1 MKTNAYFYPIALL
14 IFGFITCQSDAVKS
28 NLNPSKNLQTEIDTM
43 ELFNQKMEVWVENQ
57 FKTLSEEAKIAQL
70 LMIAA
75 YPNKGAEDEAKVS
88 AAVEKYQVGG
98 IIFFKTPPTRLAKLT
113 NLYQQKSKIPLLMA
127 IDGEWGLS
135 MRVDS
140 ALVYPRQLTLG
151 AIKDDNLI
159 YKFGQQVAK
168 EAKLLGIHINFAPV
182 ADVNNNKN
190 NPVIGDRSFGDN
202 IDNVSRKCEAY
213 ARGMQENNVLACAK
227 HFPGHGDTDVDSHYD
242 LPKIPHTLAR
252 LDSIELA
259 PFKHLIK
266 KEIASIMVAHLE
278 IPALDTAKNQPATL
292 SHNIIQ
298 KLLKDKLKYKGLVIT
313 DAMNMQGVAKHYPS
327 GASTAQALI
336 AGNDIVLMPQDLQAG
351 MDAVKK
357 AIIDK
362 KLDWADLNERVKKVL
377 RAKYKAGL
385 GFYKPVDLSKI
396 TAELNSSAGEML
408 KDELLAKSLTLLANK
423 DSIVPIKNSLETATL
438 CIGASQKTSF
448 QTELERFGI
457 STHYQSGASIVGKQ
471 GEKYAA
477 LEKYKQVVVAIYNIN
492 KMPANNYNISTSVID
507 FIAQLSQKTK
517 VLVVLFGTP
526 YAVQLFENQRNV
538 IVCYNETTQI
548 EKLCAQAIAGSLP
561 FAGILPI
568 TAGNTFKYGTG
579 ISTQPIRIPYASSPE
594 VVGMSSK
601 TLQKIDIV
609 AKEMITAKAAAGA
622 QILVVKSGKIAFH
635 RCYGHHTY
643 DKTRAV
649 RYDDIYDLASVTK
662 ICAATLSVMKL
673 YEEGK
678 IDIKKPLSDY
688 IPELKGTN
696 KEKVQI
702 GDIMAHQ
709 AGLKPWIPFYTST
722 LDSAKKPMAQFYK
735 TRSVDNFT
743 VRVTEKLFFDKNS
756 VDSIVWQKIYGA
768 EMESSNTYK
777 YSDLGF
783 YLFTKMV
790 KNISGQELDKYVENN
805 FYRPMGLTQI
815 GYNPLNRNI
824 AKTRIVPT
832 EQDDYFRYGTVQ
844 GDVHDMGAAMIGGV
858 SGHAGLFSTAYEL
871 AAVMQLLVNKGEFF
885 GKRYLRPE
893 TIKLFTAAYTNN
905 PRRGLGFDRKEKGEG
920 DKKSVNVAWQASDN
934 TFGHLGFTGIGA
946 WADPDNELIYIFL
959 SNRTFPDSENNKL
972 NGKNIRPRIHEI
984 IYESLL
990 PKK

>member
-1 MKTNAYFYPIALL
+1 MKTNAYFYLAGLL
-14 IFGFITCQSDAVKS
+14 VLGFITCQSDSVKS
-28 NLNPSKNLQTEIDTM
+28 NPKTETGNIAELDTM

-57 FKTLSEEAKIAQL
+57 FKTLSEEQKITQL
-70 LMIAA
+70 FMLGA
-75 YPNKGAEDEAKVS
+75 YPNQGAVDEAKILS
-88 AAVEKYQVGG
+88 AIQKQQIGG
-98 IIFFKTPPTRLAKLT
+98 LIFFKTNPTRLAYLT
-113 NLYQQKSKIPLLMA
+113 NLYQKNSKVPLLMA
-127 IDGEWGLS
+127 IDGEWGMS

-140 ALVYPRQLTLG
+140 AVVYPRQLTMG
-151 AIKDDNLI
+151 AVRDNNLI
-159 YKFGQQVAK
+159 YRFGQQVAK
-168 EAKLLGIHINFAPV
+168 EAKLLGIHVNFAPV

-202 IDNVSRKCEAY
+202 IKNVSEKCEAY
-213 ARGMQENNVLACAK
+213 ARGMQEANVLACAK

-242 LPKIPHTLAR
+242 LPKIPHSASR
-252 LDSIELA
+252 LDSLELQ
-259 PFKHLIK
+259 PFKYLIK

-278 IPALDTAKNQPATL
+278 IPALDTVKNQPATL

-298 KLLKDKLKYKGLVIT
+298 KLLKDKLQYKGLVFT
-313 DAMNMQGVAKHYPS
+313 DAMNMQGVAKHYTS
-327 GASTAQALI
+327 SESTVRALI
-336 AGNDIVLMPQDLQAG
+336 AGNDVVLMPQDLEG
-351 MDAVKK
+351 GITAVKK
-357 AIIDK
+357 AIADK
-362 KLDWADLNERVKKVL
+362 KLDWEDLNQRVKKVL

-385 GFYKPVDLSKI
+385 AFYKPVDVQKV
-396 TAELNSSAGEML
+396 AERLKSSEGEAL
-408 KDELLAKSLTLLANK
+408 KDEILAKSLTLLTNK
-423 DSIVPIKNSLETATL
+423 DTIVPVKNSLETATL
-438 CIGASQKTSF
+438 CIGASQKTTF

-457 STHYQSGASIVGKQ
+457 STHYQAPSSIVGKQ
-471 GEKYAA
+471 AEKYAP
-477 LEKYKQVVVAIYNIN
+477 LEKYKQVVVAIYNIH
-492 KMPANNYNISTSVID
+492 KLPANNHNISQSVID
-507 FIAQLSQKTK
+507 FIQQLSQKTK

-526 YAVQLFENQRNV
+526 YASYLFENQRNV
-538 IVCYNETTQI
+538 VVSYGETAQI
-548 EKLCAQAIAGSLP
+548 EQLTAQAVVGSLP
-561 FAGILPI
+561 FAGMLPI
-568 TAGNTFKYGTG
+568 SAGNVFKYGTG
-579 ISTQPIRIPYASSPE
+579 LQTQPIRMAYASSPE
-594 VVGMSSK
+594 VVGMNSK
-601 TLQKIDIV
+601 TLQKIDNV

-622 QILVVKSGKIAFH
+622 QILVVKNGKIAFH
-635 RCYGHHTY
+635 KCYGHHTY
-643 DKTRAV
+643 DKTRVV

-662 ICAATLSVMKL
+662 ICAATLSIMKL

-696 KEKVQI
+696 KEKLQI

-735 TRSVDNFT
+735 TRPDEKFAM
-743 VRVTEKLFFDKNS
+743 RVTEKLFFDKNS
-756 VDSIVWQKIYGA
+756 VDSIVWQKIYNA
-768 EMESSNTYK
+768 EMESSTSYK

-790 KNISGQELDKYVENN
+790 QNVSGKSLDKYAADN
-805 FYRPMGLTQI
+805 FYTPMGLTQI

-824 AKTRIVPT
+824 PKTRIVPT
-832 EQDDYFRYGTVQ
+832 EQDDYFRYGTVH

-871 AAVMQLLVNKGEFF
+871 AAVMQLFVNKGEFF
-885 GKRYLRPE
+885 GKRYLKPE
-893 TIKLFTAAYTNN
+893 TIKQFTSAYTSN

-920 DKKSVNVAWQASDN
+920 EKKSVNVAWQASDN

-946 WADPDNELIYIFL
+946 WADPDNELVYIFL

-984 IYESLL
+984 IYESLI